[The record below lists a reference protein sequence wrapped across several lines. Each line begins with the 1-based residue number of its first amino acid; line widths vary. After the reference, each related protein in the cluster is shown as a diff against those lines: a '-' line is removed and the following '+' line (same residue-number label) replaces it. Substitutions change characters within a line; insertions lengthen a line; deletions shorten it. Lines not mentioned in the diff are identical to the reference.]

1 MISCE
6 AHDCIEIVCMY
17 RYRVRLTL
25 GSGSELEGVAL
36 DTGRN
41 KNREECITISDGDA
55 DNLVVLDSITKME
68 ALVENPHF
76 KIVNFK

>member
-1 MISCE
+1 
-6 AHDCIEIVCMY
+6 MY

-25 GSGSELEGVAL
+25 DSGSELEGVAL

-55 DNLVVLDSITKME
+55 DSLVVLDSITKMDVL
-68 ALVENPHF
+68 AENPHF
-76 KIVNFK
+76 KTVNFK